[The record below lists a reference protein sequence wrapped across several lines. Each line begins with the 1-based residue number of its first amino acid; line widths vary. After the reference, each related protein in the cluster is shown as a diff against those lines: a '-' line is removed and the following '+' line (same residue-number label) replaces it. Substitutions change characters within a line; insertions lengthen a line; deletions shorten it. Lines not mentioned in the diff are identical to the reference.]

1 VRARRGQQK
10 LTQYNCIFEM
20 RAKMC
25 WTANKDDK
33 LLYLQQLGEW
43 YLPDSCG
50 NNELSSMRGDAGKMA
65 DCCLAEPAI
74 SCHFIDKPSIVKCD
88 ESPNRDQ
95 NGKKFWN

>member
-1 VRARRGQQK
+1 
-10 LTQYNCIFEM
+10 M

-65 DCCLAEPAI
+65 DCC
-74 SCHFIDKPSIVKCD
+74 
-88 ESPNRDQ
+88 
-95 NGKKFWN
+95 